1 MKVTNEEVNV
11 MNITTIIELENNEV
25 ENIAGAK
32 LVFAQ
37 EQIHENIVE
46 TCVECF
52 QIEDSR
58 EKLSTE
64 EAMQKVFVQ
73 LKQAGVIPSEI
84 EDFSY
89 EMPSCERLKRKTTN
103 NKDLPQKVILSFM
116 ALMQ

>member
-1 MKVTNEEVNV
+1 

-32 LVFAQ
+32 LVFA
-37 EQIHENIVE
+37 EERIHENIVE

-52 QIEDSR
+52 EIEESN

-64 EAMQKVFVQ
+64 DAMQKVFEQ
-73 LKQAGVIPSEI
+73 LKQKGLIPVEV

-89 EMPSCERLKRKTTN
+89 EMPSCERLKRKIKN
-103 NKDLPQKVILSFM
+103 DSDLPQKVILSFM
-116 ALMQ
+116 A